1 MQSRLIAVGSNARE
15 VQVFA
20 FALSTPDQGKV
31 QSLVRFKRDEKLAM
45 RIEKFPVIKTRISRT
60 LDGLIPRKY
69 NFRRILKLNLRGD
82 NIPSVSF
89 GDDVFGEAETVVAK
103 DIRGAVWF
111 LHIWNGTWQRLAT
124 APEEPD
130 PHRNPVYVPSRQPIS
145 TSSNTDFSY

>member
-1 MQSRLIAVGSNARE
+1 MQSRLIAVGSNSRE

-20 FALSTPDQGKV
+20 FALSTPDQGKL
-31 QSLVRFKRDEKLAM
+31 QSRVRFSRDEKLAM
-45 RIEKFPVIKTRISRT
+45 RIDKFPIIKKKIRRT
-60 LDGLIPRKY
+60 PDGLIPRRY

-82 NIPSVSF
+82 HIPSVTF

-124 APEEPD
+124 VPEEPE
-130 PHRNPVYVPSRQPIS
+130 PHRNPA
-145 TSSNTDFSY
+145 